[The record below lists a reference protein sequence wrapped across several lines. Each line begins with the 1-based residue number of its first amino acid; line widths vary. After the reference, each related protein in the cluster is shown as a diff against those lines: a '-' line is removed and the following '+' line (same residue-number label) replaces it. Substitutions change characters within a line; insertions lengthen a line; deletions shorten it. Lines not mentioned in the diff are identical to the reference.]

1 MRLRL
6 KKLLEDD
13 SAATAIEY
21 GLIAAI
27 MGVVLVASYGAL
39 SGSLVNVLTTVS
51 NHMADSN

>member
-1 MRLRL
+1 MRLKL